1 MNQILDNFTN
11 KYEGSV
17 FIQTNLKMLCVL
29 FQVMLLTF
37 FQPSI
42 HAILV
47 KKK

>member
-1 MNQILDNFTN
+1 MNQILDRFTN

-17 FIQTNLKMLCVL
+17 FIQTNLKKMLCVL
-29 FQVMLLTF
+29 FQEVLLTF

-47 KKK
+47 